1 LFGTE
6 GQQPELPEFAANWP
20 GSGMWDAGA
29 AYELQMWG
37 PATSESG
44 SSLWPTVLNRDYK
57 MTSAPIRK
65 DTGKHRLNQLP
76 VAAMLWQTPSADPFR
91 SRGGSRK
98 HEMGLD
104 KQARIGFW
112 QTPLARDG
120 IKAPTPAVDLA
131 SVKKGRYKNL
141 NAQIADS
148 WQTPLAKHA
157 KPSLRAEEN
166 CTPRSLLTQVSRF
179 SLQGQAIRNGSE
191 SSRSDPILRRRL
203 NPRFVEWLMG
213 FPIGWTEP

>member
-1 LFGTE
+1 ME
-6 GQQPELPEFAANWP
+6 EPQQELPEFAQNWP

-29 AYELQMWG
+29 AYELQMSE
-37 PATSESG
+37 PATCESG
-44 SSLWPTVLNRDYK
+44 SSLWPTVFNRDYK

-65 DTGKHRLNQLP
+65 DTGKHRLDQLP

-104 KQARIGFW
+104 QQARIGFW
-112 QTPLARDG
+112 ISPQARDG
-120 IKAPTPAVDLA
+120 KEAANLRPEMAR
-131 SVKKGRYKNL
+131 VKRGGV
-141 NAQIADS
+141 
-148 WQTPLAKHA
+148 
-157 KPSLRAEEN
+157 
-166 CTPRSLLTQVSRF
+166 RSLVARVGEFLISRH
-179 SLQGQAIRNGSE
+179 GQEIQSGSGCSE
-191 SSRSDPILRRRL
+191 SDPILHRRL

>member
-1 LFGTE
+1 
-6 GQQPELPEFAANWP
+6 
-20 GSGMWDAGA
+20 MWDAGA
-29 AYELQMWG
+29 AYELQMSE
-37 PATSESG
+37 PATCESG

-65 DTGKHRLNQLP
+65 DTGKHRLDQLP

-91 SRGGSRK
+91 SRGGNRK

-104 KQARIGFW
+104 QQARIGFW
-112 QTPLARDG
+112 QTPMARDG

-131 SVKKGRYKNL
+131 SVKKGHWKNL
-141 NAQIADS
+141 NAQIAEQFWISPQARDGKE
-148 WQTPLAKHA
+148 AA
-157 KPSLRAEEN
+157 NLRPEMARVERGGV
-166 CTPRSLLTQVSRF
+166 RSLVARVGEFLISRH
-179 SLQGQAIRNGSE
+179 GQEIQSGSGC
-191 SSRSDPILRRRL
+191 SGSDPILHRRL

>member
-1 LFGTE
+1 ME
-6 GQQPELPEFAANWP
+6 EPQQELPEFAQNWP

-29 AYELQMWG
+29 AYELQMSE
-37 PATSESG
+37 PATCESG

-65 DTGKHRLNQLP
+65 DTGKHRLDQLP

-91 SRGGSRK
+91 SRGGNRK

-104 KQARIGFW
+104 QQARIGF
-112 QTPLARDG
+112 
-120 IKAPTPAVDLA
+120 
-131 SVKKGRYKNL
+131 
-141 NAQIADS
+141 

-157 KPSLRAEEN
+157 KPSLQAEEN
-166 CTPRSLLTQVSRF
+166 CTPRSLLTQVSRI
-179 SLQGQAIRNGSE
+179 SRHGQEIQSGSGC
-191 SSRSDPILRRRL
+191 SGSDPILHRRL

-213 FPIGWTEP
+213 FPIGWSEP